1 MVKYQDDMR
10 GTVLKKADK
19 LEERGWKEYAGYEQR
34 SIGFM
39 P

>member
-1 MVKYQDDMR
+1 MIKYQDDMR
-10 GTVLKKADK
+10 NTVLKKAEK
-19 LEERGWKEYAGYEQR
+19 LEARGWKDYTSYEQR

>member
-10 GTVLKKADK
+10 STVLKKAEK
-19 LEERGWKEYAGYEQR
+19 LEARGWKEYAGYEQR
-34 SIGFM
+34 SMGFV